1 MFFEVFLKKILAIL
15 GKLLIF
21 RVFRVESFFKVFFW
35 ESGAW
40 GFGGILGVFLF
51 KLPFPWFPI
60 RVSIYLRFASDDSPF
75 VFRSFFD
82 RSSIPERR
90 MNGGWTE
97 DERRTIEDRT
107 ENERSSNGGWTELER
122 RMNGARTEDER
133 SANGGWTE
141 NDRKP
146 NGERTEELTLLAK
159 RSVFLRYDIGMP
171 SELSS
176 AKMERVLASL
186 RAQNYNAKKRNPN
199 FLQICGISK
208 TQNDENENTRLIMGH
223 Q

>member
-1 MFFEVFLKKILAIL
+1 MGDLGRFFVQVAFPLVSHSSFVTSPSCLRWFSDISSIILRSPNGEWTENERRLNGARTEV
-15 GKLLIF
+15 
-21 RVFRVESFFKVFFW
+21 E
-35 ESGAW
+35 
-40 GFGGILGVFLF
+40 
-51 KLPFPWFPI
+51 
-60 RVSIYLRFASDDSPF
+60 
-75 VFRSFFD
+75 
-82 RSSIPERR
+82 RSSNGTRTENERSPNGARTEPERR
-90 MNGGWTE
+90 MNGEWTE
-97 DERRTIEDRT
+97 L
-107 ENERSSNGGWTELER
+107 ERSSNGARTELERSSNGAWTELER
-122 RMNGARTEDER
+122 RM
-133 SANGGWTE
+133 NGGWTE

-208 TQNDENENTRLIMGH
+208 AQNDENTGLISRVFKIH
-223 Q
+223 NIFLHDFIEFRRR